1 MQLQLGGRRA
11 LITGGSKGIGLACA
25 HGLAAEGVDLAIA
38 ARTVEPLKE
47 ATRLLRDTYDIEVT
61 SHSCDLS
68 RSDHQQALADVVG
81 PVDILVNNAGTIP
94 AGNLHS
100 VDEVVWRRAWDL
112 KVFGYLNLCRL
123 LLPTMLKRGSGVIV
137 NVIGAAADGPL
148 SEQLAGV
155 AGRSALE
162 AATVALGATS
172 ALDGVRVVGVAIP
185 GELDEGAGAR
195 VADVV
200 SFLASDRASMVSGT
214 VLTVDGGAGGRRETR
229 TWSE

>member
-25 HGLAAEGVDLAIA
+25 HGLAAEGVNLAIA
-38 ARTVEPLKE
+38 ARTVGPLKD

-68 RSDHQQALADVVG
+68 RSDHQQALAEVVG

-94 AGNLHS
+94 VGDLHS
-100 VDEVVWRRAWDL
+100 VDEAEWRQAWDL

-123 LLPTMLKRGSGVIV
+123 VLPTMVNRGSGVIV
-137 NVIGAAADGPL
+137 NLIGAAADGPL
-148 SEQLAGV
+148 ADQLAGV

-162 AATVALGATS
+162 SSTAALGATS
-172 ALDGVRVVGVAIP
+172 ALDGVRVVGVTIP
-185 GELDEGAGAR
+185 GQLDEGSAAR

-229 TWSE
+229 T

>member
-1 MQLQLGGRRA
+1 MKLQLGGRRA

-25 HGLAAEGVDLAIA
+25 HGLAAEGVNLAIA
-38 ARTVEPLKE
+38 ARTVEPLKN
-47 ATRLLRDTYDIEVT
+47 ATRLLRDAYEVDVT

-68 RSDHQQALADVVG
+68 RSDHQVALAEVVG

-94 AGNLHS
+94 AGDLHS
-100 VDEVVWRRAWDL
+100 VDEATWRQAWDL

-123 LLPTMLKRGSGVIV
+123 LLPMMTKRGSGVIV
-137 NVIGAAADGPL
+137 NLIGAAAEGAS

-162 AATVALGATS
+162 ASTMALGASS
-172 ALDGVRVVGVAIP
+172 ALEGVRVVGVTIP
-185 GELDEGAGAR
+185 SQLDDRQRAS

-214 VLTVDGGAGGRRETR
+214 VLTVDGGAGGR
-229 TWSE
+229 

>member
-11 LITGGSKGIGLACA
+11 LITGGSKGVGLACA
-25 HGLAAEGVDLAIA
+25 HGLAAEGVNLAIA
-38 ARTVEPLKE
+38 ARTVGPLKD
-47 ATRLLRDTYDIEVT
+47 ATRLLRDAYDIEVT

-68 RSDHQQALADVVG
+68 RSDHQGALAEVVG

-94 AGNLHS
+94 DGDLLT
-100 VDEVVWRRAWDL
+100 VDEGRWRQAWDL

-123 LLPTMLKRGSGVIV
+123 LLPMMTRRGSGVII
-137 NVIGAAADGPL
+137 NVIGAAGEGPTA
-148 SEQLAGV
+148 EQLAGV

-162 AATVALGATS
+162 AATTALGSAS
-172 ALDGVRVVGVAIP
+172 ALDGVRVVGVTIP
-185 GELDEGAGAR
+185 SDLDDGGTAR

-214 VLTVDGGAGGRRETR
+214 VLTVDGGAGGR
-229 TWSE
+229 